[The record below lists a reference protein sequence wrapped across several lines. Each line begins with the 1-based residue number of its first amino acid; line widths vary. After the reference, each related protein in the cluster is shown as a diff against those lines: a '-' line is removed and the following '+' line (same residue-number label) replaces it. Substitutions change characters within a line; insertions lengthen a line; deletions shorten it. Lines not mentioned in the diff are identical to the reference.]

1 MESLFLLANY
11 ASNHAALLHR
21 QVEQKGYEADFLQY
35 CFQARLRKEIKLE
48 NNQFQNIVPKEIDVP
63 LVFFPVRKPPK
74 KQDMM

>member
-63 LVFFPVRKPPK
+63 LVFFQLENRQKNRI
-74 KQDMM
+74 